1 MVEAVIGAL
10 AGILLGLAT
19 GYALWATALSRS
31 RQAHTAALATH
42 AQASVA
48 LATREAELAA
58 ERTRA
63 DSLATV
69 RHERDGLA
77 RELAALTAGSAAREV
92 ALGAREA
99 DLRQQF
105 DSLAQAAL
113 QGAQAR
119 FEALSA
125 AALAQ
130 HRAAA
135 DTGLKELLTP
145 VADTLKRYEEGLKGI
160 ETAREQAYGGIA
172 AQIEAMRLETVET
185 RGETRK
191 LANVLRASP
200 KARGRWGEMA
210 LRNVLERA
218 GLSEH
223 CDFAREVSVS
233 GEDGRLR
240 PDVIVRLP
248 GGRQLIVDAK
258 CAFNA
263 YEDAANAPDEDTRA
277 AHLKAHAQSMR
288 RHAEQLGR
296 KAYWDQFDDAPD
308 YVVMFVS
315 GEQFLSAAMEADA
328 LLWEDAFEKRVLMA
342 GPMHLVGIARTVA
355 AVWRQ
360 ERVQR
365 EAAEIGAAARELYER
380 LATMGE
386 HVRKL
391 GAGLKSSVDNYN
403 AFVGS
408 LETKVIPKARAI
420 RAMNIEPP
428 KSEIPDL
435 APLEAIPRAVT
446 REELLP
452 RLEIAAE

>member
-1 MVEAVIGAL
+1 MEWIVGIL
-10 AGILLGLAT
+10 AGALLGLAL
-19 GYALWATALSRS
+19 GYALWAAALTRA

-42 AQASVA
+42 AQTSLT

-58 ERTRA
+58 ERARA
-63 DSLATV
+63 DQLAQV
-69 RHERDGLA
+69 RDERDRIAG
-77 RELAALTAGSAAREV
+77 ELAALTAGSAAREA

-99 DLRQQF
+99 DLKAQF

-119 FEALSA
+119 FEELAGT
-125 AALAQ
+125 ALAQ

-145 VADTLKRYEEGLKGI
+145 VADTLKRYEEGLRGI
-160 ETAREQAYGGIA
+160 ETARVEAYGGIA
-172 AQIEAMRLETVET
+172 AQVEAMRVETLAT
-185 RGETRK
+185 RGETQK

-240 PDVIVRLP
+240 PDVIVRMP

-263 YEDAANAPDEDTRA
+263 YEDAANAPDDDARA
-277 AHLKAHAQSMR
+277 QHLKSHAAAMR

-296 KAYWDQFDDAPD
+296 KAYWDQFAHAPD

-328 LLWEDAFEKRVLMA
+328 ALWEDAFERRVLMA

-360 ERVQR
+360 ERLQQ

-408 LETKVIPKARAI
+408 LEGKVLPKARAI

-428 KSEIPDL
+428 KGELPELPPI
-435 APLEAIPRAVT
+435 EQVPRALSAP
-446 REELLP
+446 ELTL
-452 RLEIAAE
+452 AAE